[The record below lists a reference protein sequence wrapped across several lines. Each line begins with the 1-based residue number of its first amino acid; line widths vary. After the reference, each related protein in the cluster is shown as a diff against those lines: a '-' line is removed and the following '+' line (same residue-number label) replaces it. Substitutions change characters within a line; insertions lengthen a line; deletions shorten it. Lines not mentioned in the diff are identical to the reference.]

1 MIRFLCL
8 SALALALGAPAAA
21 AAQQRPLKVFISA
34 DMEGVA
40 GVVTGDQLGPG
51 GFEYERFRR
60 IMTGEVRAAI
70 DGARDAGATE
80 IVVADSH
87 GNGEN
92 LLIEELPIDV
102 TVVRSWP
109 RPLMMMQGIDST
121 FHAAV
126 FIGYHASVANPQ
138 GVRAHTIS
146 SARLQDVRLNG
157 RSVTEGAINAAIAA
171 HFGVPVVAV
180 SGDDAAVAEVR
191 VAVGDIEGAVVKWS
205 YSFHSARTLVPEAAA
220 RLIREKV
227 AAGVRRRADLR
238 PMPLRVPVT
247 LDVRFRFY
255 RPAEMLAYLAIVER
269 TDPHTIRYV
278 GPDMIAI
285 SKFIEFITTYAVNL
299 EP

>member
-1 MIRFLCL
+1 MIRFLVL
-8 SALALALGAPAAA
+8 PVLALALGAPAAQG
-21 AAQQRPLKVFISA
+21 AQQRPLKVFISA
-34 DMEGVA
+34 DMEGIA
-40 GVVTGDQLGPG
+40 GAVTGDQLGPG

-70 DGARDAGATE
+70 EGAREAGATE
-80 IVVADSH
+80 ILVADSH

-92 LLIEELPIDV
+92 LLIEDLPADV

-126 FIGYHASVANPQ
+126 FIGYHASVVNPL

-191 VAVGDIEGAVVKWS
+191 AAVGDIEGAVVKWS
-205 YSFHSARTLVPEAAA
+205 YSFHSARTMVPEAAA

-227 AAGVRRRADLR
+227 AAGVRRRAEFR
-238 PMPLRVPVT
+238 PAPPRAPVQ

-255 RPAEMLAYLAIVER
+255 RPAEMLAYLPIVER
-269 TDPHTIRYV
+269 TDAHTIRYT
-278 GPDMIAI
+278 GPDMIAV
-285 SKFIEFITTYAVNL
+285 SRFIEFITTYAVNL

>member
-1 MIRFLCL
+1 MMRDLAAAGLALLL
-8 SALALALGAPAAA
+8 SAPEVLG
-21 AAQQRPLKVFISA
+21 AQQRPLKVFISA

-40 GVVTGDQLGPG
+40 GTVTGDQLGPG

-80 IVVADSH
+80 ILVADSH

-92 LLIEELPIDV
+92 LLIEDLPADI

-126 FIGYHASVANPQ
+126 FIGYHAGVANPL

-157 RSVTEGAINAAIAA
+157 RAVSEGAINAAIAA
-171 HFGVPVVAV
+171 HYGVPVVAV

-191 VAVGDIEGAVVKWS
+191 AAVGDLEGAVVKWG
-205 YSFHSARTLVPEAAA
+205 YSFHAARTLVPEAAA

-227 AAGVRRRADLR
+227 AAGVRRRAAFR
-238 PMPLRVPVT
+238 PAPLRGPIQ
-247 LDVRFRFY
+247 LEVRFRFY
-255 RPAEMLAYLAIVER
+255 RPAEMLAYLPIVER
-269 TDPHTIRYV
+269 TDAHTIRYV
-278 GPDMIAI
+278 APDVIAV
-285 SKFIEFITTYAVNL
+285 SRFIEFLTTYAVTL

>member
-1 MIRFLCL
+1 MKATR
-8 SALALALGAPAAA
+8 SAAVLALVLWPGVAFG
-21 AAQQRPLKVFISA
+21 QQRPLRVFISA

-60 IMTGEVRAAI
+60 IMTAEVRAAI
-70 DGARDAGATE
+70 DGAREAGATE
-80 IVVADSH
+80 IVIADSH

-92 LLIEELPIDV
+92 LLIDELPVDV
-102 TVVRSWP
+102 TIVRSWP

-126 FIGYHASVANPQ
+126 FIGYHASVANPL

-146 SARLQDVRLNG
+146 SARLQDVRLNE
-157 RSVTEGAINAAIAA
+157 RSVTEGALNAAIAG
-171 HFGVPVVAV
+171 HYGVPVVMV

-191 VAVGDIEGAVVKWS
+191 AAVGDIEGAVVKWS

-220 RLIREKV
+220 RLIREKTT
-227 AAGVRRRADLR
+227 AGVRRRAEIRPYVLR
-238 PMPLRVPVT
+238 TPVT

-255 RPAEMLAYLAIVER
+255 RPAEMLAYLPIVER
-269 TDPHTIRYV
+269 TDAHTIRYV
-278 GPDMIAI
+278 GPNIIAV

>member
-1 MIRFLCL
+1 MKATR
-8 SALALALGAPAAA
+8 SAAVLALVLWPGVAFG
-21 AAQQRPLKVFISA
+21 QQRPLRVFISA

-60 IMTGEVRAAI
+60 IMTAEVRAAI
-70 DGARDAGATE
+70 DGAREAGATE
-80 IVVADSH
+80 IVIADSH

-92 LLIEELPIDV
+92 LLIDELPVDV
-102 TVVRSWP
+102 TIVRSWP

-126 FIGYHASVANPQ
+126 FIGYHASVANPL

-146 SARLQDVRLNG
+146 SARLQDVRLNE
-157 RSVTEGAINAAIAA
+157 RSVTEGALNAAIAG
-171 HFGVPVVAV
+171 HYGVPVVMV

-191 VAVGDIEGAVVKWS
+191 AAVGDIEGAVVKWS

-220 RLIREKV
+220 RLIREKTT
-227 AAGVRRRADLR
+227 AGVRRRAEIR
-238 PMPLRVPVT
+238 PYVLPTPVT

-255 RPAEMLAYLAIVER
+255 RPAEMLAYLPIVER
-269 TDPHTIRYV
+269 TDAHTIRYV
-278 GPDMIAI
+278 GPNIIAV

>member
-1 MIRFLCL
+1 M
-8 SALALALGAPAAA
+8 
-21 AAQQRPLKVFISA
+21 KVFISA

-60 IMTGEVRAAI
+60 IMTGEVKAAI

-92 LLIEELPIDV
+92 LLIEDLPGDV

-126 FIGYHASVANPQ
+126 FIGYHASVANPA
-138 GVRAHTIS
+138 GVRAHTVS

-157 RSVTEGAINAAIAA
+157 RSVTEGALNAAVAA
-171 HFGVPVVAV
+171 HFGVPVVMV

-191 VAVGDIEGAVVKWS
+191 AALGDIEGAVVKWS
-205 YSFHSARTLVPEAAA
+205 YSFHAARTLVPETAAH
-220 RLIREKV
+220 LIREKV
-227 AAGVRRRADLR
+227 AVGLRRRGALR
-238 PMPLRVPVT
+238 PMTVQRPVT

-255 RPAEMLAYLAIVER
+255 RPAEMLAYLPIVER
-269 TDPHTIRYV
+269 TDAHTIRYV
-278 GPDMIAI
+278 GPDMIAV
-285 SKFIEFITTYAVNL
+285 SKFMEFITTYAVHL